1 MPTIEQNKLTWDG
14 TYDWDEAG
22 EKWSAA
28 WGGSSMQWYG
38 TILPRLHA
46 HFPANTILEIAP
58 GYGRW
63 TQFLKGMCA
72 KLIVVDLS
80 EKSIKA
86 CRERFA
92 DDSHLTYYVND
103 GKSLG
108 MIADDTIDLA
118 FSFDSL
124 VHAEDIVISSYIS
137 QLSRKLK
144 RNGVAFIHH
153 SNLGEYSH
161 YNGVYSQLQ
170 KIPKL
175 PGLLSRMGILDNIRA
190 QWRAQSMSARK
201 MQHYAE
207 ENGLTCISQE
217 LVTWSTKRV
226 LIDCISTIVR
236 NDAVKVR
243 GNRVLRNYSFMKEA
257 KYLSE
262 LSELYALGPKK

>member
-1 MPTIEQNKLTWDG
+1 MPTIEQNKLSWDG
-14 TYDWDEAG
+14 TYDWAEAG

-38 TILPRLHA
+38 TILPRLHM

-72 KLIVVDLS
+72 NLILVDLS
-80 EKSIKA
+80 ERSINA
-86 CRERFA
+86 CRKRFA
-92 DDSHLTYYVND
+92 GDSHLTYHVND
-103 GKSLG
+103 GKSLD
-108 MIADDTIDLA
+108 MVVDESIDLA

-124 VHAEDIVISSYIS
+124 VHAEDVVISSYIS
-137 QLSRKLK
+137 QLSKKLK
-144 RNGVAFIHH
+144 QNGVAFIHH

-161 YNGVYSQLQ
+161 YNRVYSQLQ
-170 KIPKL
+170 KVPKL
-175 PGLLSRMGILDNIRA
+175 PSLLSMMGILDNIRV
-190 QWRAQSMSARK
+190 QWRAQSMSAGK

-217 LVTWSTKRV
+217 LVTWSTKRI
-226 LIDCISTIVR
+226 LIDCISTIVK
-236 NDAVKVR
+236 NDGANVR

-257 KYLSE
+257 KYLSR
-262 LSELYALGPKK
+262 LSKLYTSDPKE